1 MSGRTSLTRYA
12 GQMRD
17 PDPNGAHRAK
27 KEAWQQYGI
36 LMVDPV
42 NDIMWDGTYEL
53 KETLKALGNRLYGKR
68 KSR

>member
-1 MSGRTSLTRYA
+1 MSGRTSLTRFA
-12 GQMRD
+12 GQMREPD
-17 PDPNGAHRAK
+17 PDGAYRAK
-27 KEAWQQYGI
+27 KEAWQRHGI

-42 NDIMWDGTYEL
+42 NDLNWDGTYEL

>member
-12 GQMRD
+12 GQMREPKPED
-17 PDPNGAHRAK
+17 AHRAK
-27 KEAWQQYGI
+27 KEAWQKYGI